1 MFRRNPKPEPRTLT
15 GVSAV
20 LSASHR
26 DQESG
31 QVHGH
36 TWRIRAWFY
45 FDGTDQRHY
54 RSRLDEIVKRHDH
67 TCLPDRIAW
76 GEHLARYIYN
86 WLNDYTYYTAPQND
100 CAKVQVIRTDE
111 DIWAEYPA

>member
-1 MFRRNPKPEPRTLT
+1 MPSVEQT
-15 GVSAV
+15 GDAYTNSP
-20 LSASHR
+20 SPS
-26 DQESG
+26 
-31 QVHGH
+31 
-36 TWRIRAWFY
+36 
-45 FDGTDQRHY
+45 
-54 RSRLDEIVKRHDH
+54 HDH